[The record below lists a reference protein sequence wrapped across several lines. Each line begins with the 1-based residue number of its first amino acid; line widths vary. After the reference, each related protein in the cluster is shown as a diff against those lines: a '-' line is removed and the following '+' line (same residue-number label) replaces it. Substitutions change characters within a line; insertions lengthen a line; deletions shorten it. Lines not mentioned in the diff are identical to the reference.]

1 MHRFLVRRQ
10 FRVLYRNFLLQ
21 IVDLELVAAH
31 GDPSRLLMQIGALL
45 VSLSFIIAISI
56 IPQYQR
62 ATASE
67 IALGSWGDQEFLI
80 STTMAVA
87 GMFTVFAWDSI
98 FPSRRDSLVLGSLP
112 IRSRTI
118 FRAKIAAT
126 ATGLGLCVLAV
137 NAATGLAYP
146 FVIGGVRTF
155 LAYWA
160 AMVASGLWVF
170 CTLLA
175 LQGLTALLFS
185 YRLFLKISNVLQVA
199 GFFAILGVYF
209 LTPGP
214 LDLDV
219 SQGIPAIAQRLPSF
233 WFLGLFQRMNISSRP
248 VFAPLAGRA
257 LIWLTVS
264 VSIAAVTYA
273 LSYYR
278 NSRRI
283 VEEPDIVPADRAR
296 AASGWLRWA
305 VAKCIPGSLDRAV
318 VLFAGRTLVRSR
330 MHRNLLAVFGGL
342 GLAISLGYAKGLLFG
357 NTRMYAL
364 ARRYGFQPPH
374 WYEVNTP
381 MMAAGFVLL
390 VLAVVGTRA
399 AFALPVA
406 LKANWIFRI
415 TAVHSPKAY
424 FAAVRK
430 AMFTVA
436 AGPVWVVASI
446 FYLFVWGGPE
456 ALGHVLILLGVGA
469 LVVDIALT
477 GFRKMPFA
485 CTYVPGGSNLRI
497 KLPVYGTVF
506 LLGADLGTRA
516 ERSMFE
522 SAGRTLLF
530 GAILVSAI
538 IAARRR
544 WTRFAGDPFE
554 QVQFEAEPV
563 REVAPLDL
571 SGDGAYGRLHRYL
584 DVINAPPEPGFR
596 QRAIAFLMK
605 AAVVTAC
612 FCAVGFAYERVAEW
626 RNPLPPRVGQS
637 LNIGGRSLNYSCVG
651 QGSPAVIFENGSGGA
666 GRDWVAFQREV
677 SGYTRACWYDR
688 AGQGWSDA
696 APFPHPA
703 SAIAD
708 DLHRLLS
715 KVHVAPPYVLVGLS
729 SGGICT
735 RVYAQRYPSEVAGMV
750 LVDSAHTDE
759 NEPIV
764 PPGGGYVPYFPHAFS
779 VLAQILR
786 PIGVLRLI
794 FPPGPLSP
802 FETRTFAESL
812 KEEMV
817 YESRLEARAVRS
829 LGDTPL
835 IVLTAGRHRL
845 NPPDNP
851 IQARLQNASE
861 AAWIEAQKQLVR
873 LSTRGEQRVFPEA
886 RHNLLLDRPKDVLE
900 AIRDVVDQARALR

>member
-1 MHRFLVRRQ
+1 MQRSLVRRQ
-10 FRVLYRNFLLQ
+10 FRVLYRSFLLQ

-31 GDPSRLLMQIGALL
+31 GDPTRLLMQIGALL
-45 VSLSFIIAISI
+45 LSLSFIIAISI

-80 STTMAVA
+80 STTIAVV

-112 IRSRTI
+112 IRPRTI
-118 FRAKIAAT
+118 FRAKIAVT
-126 ATGLGLCVLAV
+126 ATGMGISVLAA

-160 AMVASGLWVF
+160 AMAAAGLWVF
-170 CTLLA
+170 CTLMA
-175 LQGLTALLFS
+175 LQGLAALLLS
-185 YRLFLKISNVLQVA
+185 YRLFLKVSNVLQIG
-199 GFFAILGVYF
+199 GFFAVLAVYF

-219 SQGIPAIAQRLPSF
+219 SEGIPAIARRLPSF
-233 WFLGLFQRMNISSRP
+233 WFLGLFQRMNASPRP
-248 VFAPLAGRA
+248 VFEPLAERA
-257 LIWLTVS
+257 LVVLAVS
-264 VSIAAVTYA
+264 VVLAAIAYA

-278 NSRRI
+278 NTRHI
-283 VEEPDIVPADRAR
+283 VEEPDIIPADRAR
-296 AASGWLRWA
+296 
-305 VAKCIPGSLDRAV
+305 PGSRWFSWVVARCVRQPLNRAMI
-318 VLFAGRTLVRSR
+318 LFVERTLARSR

-342 GLAISLGYAKGLLFG
+342 GLAISLGYAKGLLYG
-357 NTRMYAL
+357 NSQMYAL

-390 VLAVVGTRA
+390 VLAVIGTRA
-399 AFALPVA
+399 AFALPLA

-430 AMFTVA
+430 AMFTLI
-436 AGPVWVVASI
+436 AGPVWAAASL
-446 FYLFVWGGPE
+446 FYLSVWGGPE
-456 ALGHVLILLGVGA
+456 ALGHVLILAGISVF
-469 LVVDIALT
+469 VVNVVLT

-485 CTYVPGGSNLRI
+485 CAYVPGESNLRI
-497 KLPVYGTVF
+497 KLPIYGTLF
-506 LLGADLGTRA
+506 LLGADLGTSA

-522 SAGRTLLF
+522 SAGRTMLF
-530 GAILVSAI
+530 GAILL
-538 IAARRR
+538 IAVIQARRR
-544 WTRFAGDPFE
+544 WRKFAGGAFE
-554 QVQFEAEPV
+554 QLQFDAEPPK
-563 REVAPLDL
+563 EITPLDL
-571 SGDGAYGRLHRYL
+571 SNDGIYGGYHRYL
-584 DVINAPPEPGFR
+584 DVINAPPEPRFR
-596 QRAIAFLMK
+596 ERAIGSLRK
-605 AAVVTAC
+605 AAVVAAC
-612 FCAVGFAYERVAEW
+612 FCAAGFVYEHVAEL
-626 RNPLPPRVGQS
+626 RHPPPPRVGQS
-637 LNIGGRSLNYSCVG
+637 VDIGGRSLNYSCIG
-651 QGSPAVIFENGSGGA
+651 QGSPTVIFENGSGGS
-666 GRDWVAFQREV
+666 GMDWAAFQREV
-677 SGYTRACWYDR
+677 SGYARACWYDR
-688 AGQGWSDA
+688 AGQGWSDP

-708 DLHRLLS
+708 DLHRLLA
-715 KVHVAPPYVLVGLS
+715 KVNVRPPYVLVGLS
-729 SGGICT
+729 SGGIVT
-735 RVYAQRYPSEVAGMV
+735 RVYAQRYPSDVAGMV
-750 LVDSAHTDE
+750 LVDSSHNDE
-759 NEPIV
+759 NEPIT
-764 PPGGGYVPYFPHAFS
+764 PPGGGYFPYFPKGFS
-779 VLAQILR
+779 VLGQILQ
-786 PIGVLRLI
+786 PIGVIRLI
-794 FPPGPLSP
+794 LPRGTLGPFSAL
-802 FETRTFAESL
+802 EFAESL

-829 LGDTPL
+829 LGDIPL
-835 IVLTAGRHRL
+835 IVMTAGRHRL

-851 IQARLQNASE
+851 IQARLQNDRE

-900 AIRDVVDQARALR
+900 AMRDVVNRARELR